1 MGTSKSRGVFSGSIN
16 GKELNIV
23 SSTQVHDD
31 RVVIEHRS
39 VDGKRGLRDEFQD
52 RGAIRVLW
60 YNELQKERI
69 ADAEAYRASPCTP
82 IFKEVRSRAA
92 VQSSRQCPDCD
103 GSGWFRRDV
112 CPACDGDGWRVV

>member
-1 MGTSKSRGVFSGSIN
+1 VGTSKSRGVFSGSIN

-52 RGAIRVLW
+52 RRTARIIL

-69 ADAEAYRASPCTP
+69 ADAEAYRNSPCTP
-82 IFKEVRSRAA
+82 IFKSATPSPVK
-92 VQSSRQCPDCD
+92 QSFRYCPDCD
-103 GSGWFRRDV
+103 GSGWLNHDE
-112 CPACDGDGWRVV
+112 CPACNGKGWRVV